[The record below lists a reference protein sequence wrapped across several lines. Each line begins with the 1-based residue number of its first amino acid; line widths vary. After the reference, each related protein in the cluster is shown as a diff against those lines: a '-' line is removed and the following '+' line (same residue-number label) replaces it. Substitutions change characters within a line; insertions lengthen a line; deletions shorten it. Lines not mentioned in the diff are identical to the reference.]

1 VPDLFKYYFRPCF
14 DSSDH
19 LIEIFTN
26 VDRKDFMDHFYDT
39 ISLME
44 PIIEDVKDLW
54 MNDEVLFT
62 VRTKFGDLLFSKD
75 TWGTAFIMSK
85 NQDCLS
91 RVNSLLEQNEKF
103 HKVGVDLDKYK

>member
-1 VPDLFKYYFRPCF
+1 MTDLFKYHFRP
-14 DSSDH
+14 SYGSNEL

-26 VDRKDFMDHFYDT
+26 VDREDFMDHFYDT
-39 ISLME
+39 ISVME

-75 TWGTAFIMSK
+75 AWGTAFVMSK
-85 NQDCLS
+85 NQDCLG
-91 RVNSLLEQNEKF
+91 RVNSLLESNSKF
-103 HKVGVDLDKYK
+103 HNVEVDFGQYK